1 MPVTAIVGA
10 QWGDEGKGKITD
22 LLAQEADLVI
32 RYQGG
37 NNAGHTVVNEL
48 GTFKLH
54 LVPSGIFNPNA
65 TCVLGTGMVIDLAT
79 LRDETRMLEG
89 RGVSTANLRISDRA
103 HLLMPWHIAL
113 DRLDERERGRRKLG
127 TTGQG
132 VGPAYADKVARHGI
146 QVYEVRDEAAF
157 RARVA
162 HELETKNVIL
172 TKFGDAPLDPRA
184 VADGVLEAAAAL
196 GDRIVDT
203 LPIVELAVATDARVL
218 LEGQLGAMRD
228 LDWGIYPYV
237 TSSNPL
243 AGFASIGA
251 GIPARSITR
260 VIGVVKAYSTAVGEG
275 PFPTELEGEA
285 AKALRERAEEYG
297 ATTGRPRRIGWFDA
311 VAARHAQ
318 RLNAFTELAVTKLD
332 MLGSYEEIPFCT
344 AYSLDGRLTSDMPPT
359 KLLDRVAPHYERLRG
374 WCQDIGAIREQAQL
388 PPAARAYLK
397 RIEETV
403 GAPIGM
409 VGVGPERNAT
419 LLS

>member
-1 MPVTAIVGA
+1 VPVTAVVGA

-22 LLAQEADLVI
+22 LLAQEADVVI

-37 NNAGHTVVNEL
+37 NNAGHTVVNRH

-65 TCVLGTGMVIDLAT
+65 LCILGPGTVVNLQALCVELRDLEARGLAT
-79 LRDETRMLEG
+79 T
-89 RGVSTANLRISDRA
+89 NLRVSDRA

-113 DRLDERERGRRKLG
+113 DRLDERERGRQKLG

-146 QVYEVRDEAAF
+146 QAYEVHDEKRF
-157 RARVA
+157 RQRVA
-162 HELETKNVIL
+162 HELERENAIL
-172 TKFGDAPLDPRA
+172 QRFGDAPLDATA
-184 VADGVLEAAAAL
+184 VADEVLVAAATL

-203 LPIVELAVATDARVL
+203 LALVERAIATDARVL

-243 AGFASIGA
+243 AGGAAIGA
-251 GIPARSITR
+251 GIPPRFITR
-260 VIGVVKAYSTAVGEG
+260 VIGVVKAYSTSVGEG
-275 PFPTELEGEA
+275 PFPTEMKGDA
-285 AKALRERAEEYG
+285 GDALREMANEYG
-297 ATTGRPRRIGWFDA
+297 ATTGRPRRVGWFDA
-311 VAARHAQ
+311 VAARHAH

-332 MLGSYEEIPFCT
+332 VLGAYPEIPFCVG
-344 AYSLDGRLTSDMPPT
+344 YELDGRVTTDMPPT
-359 KLLDRVAPHYERLRG
+359 AILERASPRYEKLKG
-374 WCQDIGAIREQAQL
+374 WCRSLAGVSDRAHL
-388 PPAARAYLK
+388 PDAARAYLR

-403 GAPIGM
+403 GAPVGM
-409 VGVGPERNAT
+409 VGIGPEREAT
-419 LLS
+419 LL

>member
-37 NNAGHTVVNEL
+37 NNAGHTVVNEQ

-54 LVPSGIFNPNA
+54 LVPSGIFNPDA
-65 TCVLGTGMVIDLAT
+65 ICVLGTGTVIDLAF
-79 LRDETRMLEG
+79 LAEEIASLEK
-89 RGVSTANLRISDRA
+89 RGVSTANLRISERA
-103 HLLMPWHIAL
+103 HLIMPWHVAL

-146 QVYEVRDEAAF
+146 QLYEVRDEAAF

-162 HELETKNVIL
+162 HELDTKNAIL
-172 TKFGDAPLDPRA
+172 TKLGDAPLEPGT
-184 VADGVLEAAAAL
+184 VADAVLAAAAIL

-203 LPIVELAVATDARVL
+203 LPIVERAVATDARVL

-311 VAARHAQ
+311 VAAHHAQ
-318 RLNAFTELAVTKLD
+318 RLNAFTEIAVTKLD
-332 MLGSYEEIPFCT
+332 MLGTYDEIPFCT
-344 AYSLDGRLTSDMPPT
+344 AYELDGRLVKDMPPT
-359 KLLDRVAPHYERLRG
+359 KLLDRATPHYERLRG
-374 WCQDIGAIREQAQL
+374 WCQDIGAIREQA
-388 PPAARAYLK
+388 
-397 RIEETV
+397 
-403 GAPIGM
+403 AP
-409 VGVGPERNAT
+409 T
-419 LLS
+419 

>member
-37 NNAGHTVVNEL
+37 NNAGHTVVNEH

-54 LVPSGIFNPNA
+54 LVPSGIFNPSA
-65 TCVLGTGMVIDLAT
+65 TCILGPGTVVDLAALCLELAT
-79 LRDETRMLEG
+79 LAAAG
-89 RGVSTANLRISDRA
+89 ISTANLRLADRA
-103 HLLMPWHIAL
+103 HLVMPWHIAL
-113 DRLDERERGRRKLG
+113 DRLDERERGRKKLG
-127 TTGQG
+127 TTGRG

-146 QVYEVRDEAAF
+146 QAYEVRDERRF

-162 HELETKNVIL
+162 HELTLKNAIL
-172 TKFGDAPLDPRA
+172 ERFGDAPLDPTA
-184 VADGVLEAAAAL
+184 VADGVLAAAATL
-196 GDRIVDT
+196 GDRIIDT
-203 LPIVELAVATDARVL
+203 LPVVERALAADARILV
-218 LEGQLGAMRD
+218 EGQLGAMRD

-251 GIPARSITR
+251 GIPPRFITR

-275 PFPTELEGEA
+275 PFTTELHGAEGDR
-285 AKALRERAEEYG
+285 LREKGGEYG
-297 ATTGRPRRIGWFDA
+297 ATTGRPRRVGWFDA

-318 RLNAFTELAVTKLD
+318 RLNAFTEIAVTKLD
-332 MLGSYEEIPFCT
+332 VLGDYDEIPFCT
-344 AYSLDGRLTSDMPPT
+344 AYLLDGAVTTDMPPT
-359 KLLDRVAPHYERLRG
+359 LILERALPRYERLPG
-374 WCQDIGAIREQAQL
+374 WTGDLAGCRDRTEL
-388 PPAARAYLK
+388 PPTARAYLR

-409 VGVGPERNAT
+409 VGIGPERAAT
-419 LLS
+419 LL

>member
-1 MPVTAIVGA
+1 VTAIVGA

-22 LLAQEADLVI
+22 LLAQEADVVI
-32 RYQGG
+32 RFQGG
-37 NNAGHTVVNEL
+37 NNAGHTVVNQH

-65 TCVLGTGMVIDLAT
+65 LCVLGPGTVVDLAF
-79 LRDETRMLEG
+79 LVRELESLQG
-89 RGVSTANLRISDRA
+89 SGISSANLRVSDRA

-132 VGPAYADKVARHGI
+132 VGPAYSDKVGRHGI
-146 QVYEVRDEAAF
+146 QVYETKDERRF
-157 RARVA
+157 RERVKR
-162 HELETKNVIL
+162 ELAIKNAIL
-172 TKFGDAPLDPRA
+172 ERFGDAPLDA
-184 VADGVLEAAAAL
+184 KEVADGVLAAAATL

-203 LPIVELAVATDARVL
+203 LPLVESALARDASIL

-243 AGFASIGA
+243 AGGASVGA
-251 GIPARSITR
+251 GIPPRKITR

-275 PFPTELEGEA
+275 PFPTELRGQEA
-285 AKALRERAEEYG
+285 SDLRERAHEYG
-297 ATTGRPRRIGWFDA
+297 ATTGRPRRVGWFDA
-311 VAARHAQ
+311 VAARHAH

-332 MLGSYEEIPFCT
+332 VLDVYEQIPFC
-344 AYSLDGRLTSDMPPT
+344 ASYELDGRRTCDMPTTLALERARPCYET
-359 KLLDRVAPHYERLRG
+359 LSGWNTSIEKVADRA
-374 WCQDIGAIREQAQL
+374 AL
-388 PPAARAYLK
+388 PAHARAYLK

-409 VGVGPERNAT
+409 VGVGPERTAT
-419 LLS
+419 LL

>member
-37 NNAGHTVVNEL
+37 NNAGHTVVNDQ

-54 LVPSGIFNPNA
+54 LVPAGIFNPSA
-65 TCVLGTGMVIDLAT
+65 TCVIGPGTVVDLAV
-79 LRDETRMLEG
+79 LRDEVLGLEK
-89 RGVSTANLRISDRA
+89 RGVSTAGLRISDRA
-103 HLLMPWHIAL
+103 HLLMPWHVAL

-146 QVYEVRDEAAF
+146 QLYEVRDERSF
-157 RARVA
+157 RERVA

-172 TKFGDAPLDPRA
+172 TKFGDAPLDART
-184 VADGVLEAAAAL
+184 VADGVLAAAAHFS
-196 GDRIVDT
+196 DRIVDT
-203 LPIVELAVATDARVL
+203 LAIVERAVATDARVL

-251 GIPARSITR
+251 GIPARFITR

-275 PFPTELEGEA
+275 PFPTELAGA
-285 AKALRERAEEYG
+285 AATALRERAEEFG

-311 VAARHAQ
+311 VAAHHAQ
-318 RLNAFTELAVTKLD
+318 RLNAFTEIAVTKLD
-332 MLGSYEEIPFCT
+332 MLGTYDEIPFCT
-344 AYSLDGRLTSDMPPT
+344 AYDLDGQRTTDMPPT
-359 KLLDRVAPHYERLRG
+359 KLLDRVTPHYEQLRG
-374 WCQDIGAIREQAQL
+374 WSQDIGAIREQAQL
-388 PPAARAYLK
+388 PSAARAYLK

-403 GAPIGM
+403 GARVGM
-409 VGVGPERNAT
+409 VGVGPERSAT

>member
-1 MPVTAIVGA
+1 MTAIVGA

-37 NNAGHTVVNEL
+37 NNAGHTVVNEH

-65 TCVLGTGMVIDLAT
+65 TCILGPGTVVDLAALCGELAT
-79 LRDETRMLEG
+79 LEAAG
-89 RGVSTANLRISDRA
+89 IPTANLRVADRA
-103 HLLMPWHIAL
+103 HLVMPWHIAL
-113 DRLDERERGRRKLG
+113 DRLDERERGRKKLG
-127 TTGQG
+127 TTGRG

-146 QVYEVRDEAAF
+146 QAYEVRDERRF

-162 HELETKNVIL
+162 HELTLKNAIL
-172 TKFGDAPLDPRA
+172 ERFGDAPLNPVT
-184 VADGVLEAAAAL
+184 VADGVLAAAATL
-196 GDRIVDT
+196 GERIVDT
-203 LPIVELAVATDARVL
+203 LPVVERALTAGARILV
-218 LEGQLGAMRD
+218 EGQLGAMRD

-243 AGFASIGA
+243 AGFASVGA
-251 GIPARSITR
+251 GIPPRFITR

-275 PFPTELEGEA
+275 PFTTELTGA
-285 AKALRERAEEYG
+285 DGDRLREKGAEYG
-297 ATTGRPRRIGWFDA
+297 ATTGRPRRVGWFDA

-318 RLNAFTELAVTKLD
+318 RLNAFTEIAVTKLD
-332 MLGSYEEIPFCT
+332 VLGGYDQIPFCT
-344 AYSLDGRLTSDMPPT
+344 AYELDGRTTTDMPPT
-359 KLLDRVAPHYERLRG
+359 LILERAVPRYERLKG
-374 WCQDIGAIREQAQL
+374 WTDDIAGCADRAAL
-388 PPAARAYLK
+388 PAAARAYLR

-409 VGVGPERNAT
+409 VGVGPEREAT
-419 LLS
+419 LL

>member
-1 MPVTAIVGA
+1 MPVTAVVGA

-37 NNAGHTVVNEL
+37 NNAGHTVVNDA

-54 LVPSGIFNPNA
+54 LVPSGIFNPSCLNVIGPG
-65 TCVLGTGMVIDLAT
+65 TVVDLQVLCKEIAG
-79 LRDETRMLEG
+79 LEAQ
-89 RGVSTANLRISDRA
+89 GVRTENIRVSDRA

-113 DRLDERERGRRKLG
+113 DHLDERERGRQKLG

-146 QVYEVRDEAAF
+146 QVYELRDEKAF

-162 HELETKNVIL
+162 HEIETKNVIL
-172 TKFGDAPLDPRA
+172 ERFGDAPLEPGK
-184 VADGVLEAAAAL
+184 VADAVLAAAATL
-196 GDRIVDT
+196 GDRITDT
-203 LPIVELAVATDARVL
+203 LSLVEAALHRDANIL

-243 AGFASIGA
+243 AGGAAVGA
-251 GIPARSITR
+251 GIPPRRITR

-275 PFPTELEGEA
+275 PFPTELHGDE
-285 AKALRERAEEYG
+285 AKALREMADEYG
-297 ATTGRPRRIGWFDA
+297 ATTGRPRRVGWFDA
-311 VAARHAQ
+311 VAVRHAH
-318 RLNAFTELAVTKLD
+318 RLNDFTEIAVTKLD
-332 MLGSYEEIPFCT
+332 ILGAYKQIPFCGE
-344 AYSLDGRLTSDMPPT
+344 YELDGRRTTNMPPT
-359 KLLDRVAPHYERLRG
+359 RVLERVTPRYETLPGWSRSLSGVGDRAH
-374 WCQDIGAIREQAQL
+374 L
-388 PPAARAYLK
+388 PQEARDYLK

-403 GAPIGM
+403 GARVGM
-409 VGVGPERNAT
+409 VGIGPERGAT
-419 LLS
+419 II

>member
-1 MPVTAIVGA
+1 MTAIVGA

-37 NNAGHTVVNEL
+37 NNAGHTVVNEH

-54 LVPSGIFNPNA
+54 LVPSGIFNPSA
-65 TCVLGTGMVIDLAT
+65 TCVLGPGTVVDLAALCGELAT
-79 LRDETRMLEG
+79 LEAAG
-89 RGVSTANLRISDRA
+89 IPTANLRVADRA
-103 HLLMPWHIAL
+103 HLLMPWHIAF
-113 DRLDERERGRRKLG
+113 DRLDERERGRKKLG
-127 TTGQG
+127 TTGRG

-146 QVYEVRDEAAF
+146 QAYEVRDERRF

-162 HELETKNVIL
+162 HELTLKNAIL
-172 TKFGDAPLDPRA
+172 ERLGDAPLDPVT
-184 VADGVLEAAAAL
+184 VADGVLAAAATL
-196 GDRIVDT
+196 GGRIVDT
-203 LPIVELAVATDARVL
+203 LPVIERALAGNARILV
-218 LEGQLGAMRD
+218 EGQLGAMRD

-251 GIPARSITR
+251 GIPPRYITR

-275 PFPTELEGEA
+275 PFTTELQGA
-285 AKALRERAEEYG
+285 DGDRLREKGAEYG
-297 ATTGRPRRIGWFDA
+297 ATTGRPRRVGWFDA

-318 RLNAFTELAVTKLD
+318 RLNAFTEIAVTKLD
-332 MLGSYEEIPFCT
+332 VLGGYAEIPFCT
-344 AYSLDGRLTSDMPPT
+344 AYELDGTLSADMPPT
-359 KLLDRVAPHYERLRG
+359 KLLDRVTPSYEKLRG
-374 WCQDIGAIREQAQL
+374 WCQDIGAIRERAKL
-388 PPAARAYLK
+388 PPAARAYLQ

-409 VGVGPERNAT
+409 VGVGPERKAT